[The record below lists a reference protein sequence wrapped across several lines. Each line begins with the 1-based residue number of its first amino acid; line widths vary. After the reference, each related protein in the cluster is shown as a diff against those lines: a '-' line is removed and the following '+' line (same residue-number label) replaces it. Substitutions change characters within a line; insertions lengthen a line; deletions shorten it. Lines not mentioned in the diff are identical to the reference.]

1 LQQWQNK
8 SAAKDTTM
16 SELAVTYRGTVYPW
30 QCDHMGHMN
39 VMWYVGKFDEA
50 SWQFLSTLG
59 LTPAR
64 FRNESAA
71 MAAVE
76 QHIDY
81 KRELYAGDI
90 VTIRSTVLEVKDK
103 AIRFIHEMRN
113 DATGE
118 VAAVTVTVGVYLDT
132 TARKARSLP
141 SDVRERAG
149 LLINENGSVDRS
161 ERGPMSAKN

>member
-1 LQQWQNK
+1 
-8 SAAKDTTM
+8 M
-16 SELAVTYRGTVYPW
+16 SEFAVTYRGTIYPW

-50 SWQFLSTLG
+50 SWQLLSALG
-59 LTPAR
+59 LTRAR

-76 QHIDY
+76 QRIDY

-103 AIRFIHEMRN
+103 AVRFIHEMRN

-118 VAAVTVTVGVYLDT
+118 VAAVTVTVGVT
-132 TARKARSLP
+132 STRLP
-141 SDVRERAG
+141 EERVPC
-149 LLINENGSVDRS
+149 L
-161 ERGPMSAKN
+161 PMSESAQP

>member
-1 LQQWQNK
+1 
-8 SAAKDTTM
+8 M
-16 SELAVTYRGTVYPW
+16 SEFAVTYRGTVYPW

-50 SWQFLSTLG
+50 SWQILATLG
-59 LTPAR
+59 LTRAR
-64 FRNESAA
+64 FRDDNAA
-71 MAAVE
+71 IAAVE
-76 QHIDY
+76 QRIDY

-103 AIRFIHEMRN
+103 AVRFIHEMRN

-132 TARKARSLP
+132 IARRARSLP
-141 SDVRERAG
+141 SDFRERAT
-149 LLINENGSVDRS
+149 LMINEEGNADRRES
-161 ERGPMSAKN
+161 SRMSAQQCG

>member
-1 LQQWQNK
+1 
-8 SAAKDTTM
+8 M
-16 SELAVTYRGTVYPW
+16 SEFAVTYRGTVYPW

-50 SWQFLSTLG
+50 SWQILSTLG
-59 LTPAR
+59 LTRAR
-64 FRNESAA
+64 FRNENAA

-76 QHIDY
+76 QRIDY

-103 AIRFIHEMRN
+103 AVRLIHEMRN

-132 TARKARSLP
+132 TARRARSLP
-141 SDVRERAG
+141 SDVRERATLVIAG
-149 LLINENGSVDRS
+149 NPVGCAHSSV
-161 ERGPMSAKN
+161 GNH

>member
-1 LQQWQNK
+1 
-8 SAAKDTTM
+8 M
-16 SELAVTYRGTVYPW
+16 SEFAVTYRGTIYPW

-50 SWQFLSTLG
+50 SWQLLSALG
-59 LTPAR
+59 LTRAR

-76 QHIDY
+76 QRIDY

-103 AIRFIHEMRN
+103 AVRFIHEMRN

-118 VAAVTVTVGVYLDT
+118 VAAVTVSVGVYLDT
-132 TARKARSLP
+132 IARKARSLP
-141 SDVRERAG
+141 SDVRERAV
-149 LLINENGSVDRS
+149 LLINEEGSIDRS
-161 ERGPMSAKN
+161 ESVPMSAKHCG

>member
-1 LQQWQNK
+1 
-8 SAAKDTTM
+8 M
-16 SELAVTYRGTVYPW
+16 SEFAVTYRGTIYPW

-39 VMWYVGKFDEA
+39 VMWYVGKFDES
-50 SWQFLSTLG
+50 SWQLLSALG
-59 LTPAR
+59 LTRAR
-64 FRNESAA
+64 FRDENAS

-90 VTIRSTVLEVKDK
+90 VSIRSTVLEVKDK
-103 AIRFIHEMRN
+103 AIRFLHEMRN

-141 SDVRERAG
+141 ADVRERAI
-149 LLINENGSVDRS
+149 LLINEEGSVDRS
-161 ERGPMSAKN
+161 ESGPLSAKNCGREAHSST